1 MKRSFI
7 GSTIKAR
14 LLCYNMCIVSV
25 IAIIMSFFSYI
36 ISTKNT
42 VDVARLS
49 MVHHVEN
56 VISQFDTSYQEVVN
70 IVANCTESS
79 AINISSIQNN
89 DTVKARKKNSSIRS
103 LLNSFCS
110 IPKYG
115 DYISRIILY
124 NNNGAYIQA
133 GNSNGSSNDIIKLL
147 DSDCLEMEQNKS
159 IRNYTLEIYRS
170 PFYGEN
176 KNNILPILQP
186 MYDGAYKEQK
196 GWVFVSI
203 SSKLFDSIL
212 KNSDMGNECIAV
224 TAKGNRITQIH
235 EKEENEDLLDS
246 ILAENGIKGNY
257 IRKVRGVESIIS
269 YQRSEKSGIL
279 IYEILPINQLNND
292 KEVILWT
299 MILIFLGCIVIG
311 LILSL
316 IVTNQIKKPIDR
328 LSTHIKRN
336 IANGNFEHNRE
347 IETMDEIGE
356 IGKAINQMS
365 IQMEELLHF
374 RINSE
379 KEKKDLE
386 IRMLQAQINPHF
398 LYNTLDS
405 IKWIAVI
412 QKNSGIVKVV
422 TALSSLLKNMAK
434 GFNEKVTVRKELD
447 FLSDYITI
455 EKIKY
460 VELFDVHINVDD
472 PKLYNAKIVKLTL
485 QPIVENAIFSGIE
498 PSGKNGIITI
508 HVYEENQNLIIT
520 VRDNGVGISQDKIET
535 ILSQPNNMKSYT
547 MNGIGLP
554 NVDRRFK
561 LVYGE
566 MYGLHISSELNEYTE
581 IKLTIPLEMED
592 DL

>member
-1 MKRSFI
+1 MKRRFI
-7 GSTIKAR
+7 RSTIKAR

-25 IAIIMSFFSYI
+25 IAIIMSFFSYV

-42 VDVARLS
+42 VEVARLS
-49 MVHHVEN
+49 TVHHVEN
-56 VISQFDTSYQEVVN
+56 VISKYDIAYQEVVN
-70 IVANCTESS
+70 IVVNCTESR

-89 DTVKARKKNSSIRS
+89 DTLKAIKKNSSIRS
-103 LLNSFCS
+103 LVNSYCS
-110 IPKYG
+110 IPQYG
-115 DYISRIILY
+115 DYITRIILY
-124 NNNGAYIQA
+124 NNNGAYVQA
-133 GNSNGSSNDIIKLL
+133 GNSTGSSNDIIELL
-147 DSDCLEMEQNKS
+147 ASDALVMEQNKS
-159 IRNYTLEIYRS
+159 VRNYTLEIYES
-170 PFYGEN
+170 PFYGDN
-176 KNNILPILQP
+176 KNNMLPILQP
-186 MYDGAYKEQK
+186 MYDGSYKEPK
-196 GWVFVSI
+196 GWVFVSV
-203 SSKLFDSIL
+203 SSKLFESIL
-212 KNSDMGNECIAV
+212 KNSDMGNETIAV
-224 TAKGNRITQIH
+224 TATGNLITQLH
-235 EKEENEDLLDS
+235 EKEEKDELLVS
-246 ILAENGIKGNY
+246 LLAEDSIKGNF
-257 IRKVRGVESIIS
+257 IQDIHGVESIIA

-279 IYEILPINQLNND
+279 VYEILPINQLHND
-292 KEVILWT
+292 KEVIIWT
-299 MILIFLGCIVIG
+299 MILIFFGCIVIG

-328 LSTHIKRN
+328 LSTHIKKN
-336 IANGNFEHNRE
+336 IANGNFEHNKE
-347 IETMDEIGE
+347 IETSDEIGE

-365 IQMEELLHF
+365 IQMEELLDF

-434 GFNEKVTVRKELD
+434 GFNEKVTIRKELD

-455 EKIKY
+455 QKIKY
-460 VELFDVHINVDD
+460 VELFDVHINVED
-472 PKLYNAKIVKLTL
+472 PNLYNARIVKLTL

-498 PSGKNGIITI
+498 ASGKNGVITI
-508 HVYEENQNLIIT
+508 HVYEENTNLIIT
-520 VRDNGVGISQDKIET
+520 VRDNGVGISKDKIET
-535 ILSQPNNMKSYT
+535 ILNQSSEIKSNT

-554 NVDRRFK
+554 NVDRRLR

-566 MYGLHISSELNEYTE
+566 MYGVQISSELNEYTE
-581 IKLTIPLEMED
+581 IKITIPLEMED

>member
-1 MKRSFI
+1 MKRRFI

-36 ISTKNT
+36 VSTKNT
-42 VDVARLS
+42 VEVARLS
-49 MVHHVEN
+49 MSHHVEN
-56 VISQFDTSYQEVVN
+56 VISQFDIAYQEVVN
-70 IVANCTESS
+70 IVLNCSESS
-79 AINISSIQNN
+79 AINVSSIQNN
-89 DTVKARKKNSSIRS
+89 DTLKARKKNSSIRN

-115 DYISRIILY
+115 DYINRIILY
-124 NNNGAYIQA
+124 NNNGAFIQA
-133 GNSNGSSNDIIKLL
+133 GNSTGSSNDIIKLI
-147 DSDCLEMEQNKS
+147 DSDFLVMEQNKS
-159 IRNYTLEIYRS
+159 IRNYTLEIYES
-170 PFYGEN
+170 PFYGDN

-186 MYDGAYKEQK
+186 MYDGSYTEPK
-196 GWVFVSI
+196 GWVFVSV
-203 SSKLFDSIL
+203 SSKLFESIL
-212 KNSDMGNECIAV
+212 KNSDMGNEFVAV
-224 TAKGNRITQIH
+224 TATGKRITKFH
-235 EKEENEDLLDS
+235 EKEENEELLTS
-246 ILAENGIKGNY
+246 LLAEDNLKGNY
-257 IRKVRGVESIIS
+257 IGEVRGIKSIIA

-279 IYEILPINQLNND
+279 VYEILPISQLNND
-292 KEVILWT
+292 KEVIVWT

-311 LILSL
+311 LILSI

-328 LSTHIKRN
+328 LSTHIKKN
-336 IANGNFEHNRE
+336 IANGNFEHNQE
-347 IETMDEIGE
+347 IETSDEIGE
-356 IGKAINQMS
+356 IGKVINQMS
-365 IQMEELLHF
+365 IQMEELLDF

-447 FLSDYITI
+447 FLRDYITI

-460 VELFDVHINVDD
+460 VELFDVHINVET
-472 PKLYNAKIVKLTL
+472 PNLYNAKIVKLTL

-508 HVYEENQNLIIT
+508 HVYEENKNLIIT
-520 VRDNGVGISQDKIET
+520 VRDNGVGISKDKIET
-535 ILSQPNNMKSYT
+535 ILNQSEGMKSYT

-554 NVDRRFK
+554 NVDRRLR

-581 IKLTIPLEMED
+581 IKITIPLEMED